1 MELNLTAD
9 NENFEN
15 ITSLTLVN
23 NLPQDYDFKFVSIY
37 KSLHIF
43 LATSENDNNDIFH
56 YIKDG
61 NQFVLLFKHD
71 YSEFNELDSNNEESV
86 KITDM
91 KVLENI
97 DTLIVLYSNGNLKT
111 FTLPDLMYNYK
122 ADLQNIKQIEI
133 INNQECL
140 LLTNDGLLNSYK
152 FSKNNELPKQQKWLT
167 INNIK
172 TFSETI
178 KKKGNEFIFIILNE
192 NLEYLLITTNKSVK
206 EHYESKL
213 LCKLDK
219 DCFSDNLNVYFKKLN
234 ENNLM
239 FLKKNK
245 DSQTEFVTTKCDGEI
260 INEIKVKNDP
270 IDITSLDENYV
281 FIKYETST
289 EILNFSN
296 KESIETINNITNT
309 QRIDNYL
316 SLDWEMIK
324 SFEKGSKFLDFI
336 KSKYLLQPLIQDP
349 SGNQI
354 AIDIQS
360 EQENLFIEK
369 NYEYKSNIL
378 IFSHDTENN
387 KSLEFLIK
395 PPVTTKLK
403 NFEQETLDICDKLIK
418 KLSNEGI
425 KEFNSIQLQYAKYYK
440 LLLHL
445 FHNDVIDITC
455 FQNWINMAAVKDSTL
470 DVKLLFYILN
480 WKVYG
485 DIWINKGLLKIIEK
499 LKILKL
505 ESKIADKMLFLSNIL
520 IILTNDKISKNI
532 SDIFH
537 LKKTVTLKY
546 IEYVLE
552 KKDDDDDDN
561 SSALIDAM
569 NIIDVEQFGEDIINY
584 VKESKESKFKN
595 QLLLHLYE
603 RKNDFLKVLEI
614 AFKMEN
620 YKKMDEIFTSHFKDI
635 PYKEDK
641 DLFLKYIIVLINNC
655 KDINSNLLKNINAF
669 IKGELTGI
677 ESRKAFINE
686 LTNNNI
692 KFQLLENIIKNSSNK
707 SMDLDTISFTLDL
720 YILEIERVTIKHN
733 NFNALLNNG
742 VTDFEKDMDFK
753 NKITLQEYCNQ
764 ITKNEKGFLNL
775 QKRWLGFIETIESSE
790 SSKEYKF
797 LIENKFSK
805 NFDKNDILFFLFKM
819 TYILSKETK
828 LSIYLKYNDFKSLIE
843 LLENNKNKE
852 FDELFLKVLENYKN
866 EEIIFLKFLNSY
878 SENQTGEIFLKILD
892 IVPNTII
899 LKLLRDFVLKNINN
913 LEITEKMVTFQMCL
927 QNVSQKEK

>member
-9 NENFEN
+9 NDNFEN
-15 ITSLTLVN
+15 LTSLTLVN

-133 INNQECL
+133 INSQECL
-140 LLTNDGLLNSYK
+140 LLTNDGIINSYK

-172 TFSETI
+172 MLSEPI
-178 KKKGNEFIFIILNE
+178 KKKGNELIFLVLNK
-192 NLEYLLITTNKSVK
+192 NLEYLLITTNKSAK
-206 EHYESKL
+206 EHYELKPL
-213 LCKLDK
+213 FKPDK
-219 DCFSDNLNVYFKKLN
+219 DCLPENLNACFKKLN
-234 ENNLM
+234 EDNLM

-245 DSQTEFVTTKCDGEI
+245 DSQTEFVTINCDGEI
-260 INEIKVKNDP
+260 INEIKLKNDA
-270 IDITSLDENYV
+270 IEITSLDENYV
-281 FIKYETST
+281 FIKYETFA

-296 KESIETINNITNT
+296 KESIETTDNITNT

-336 KSKYLLQPLIQDP
+336 KSKYLAQPLIQDP

-369 NYEYKSNIL
+369 NYEYKSNIF

-395 PPVTTKLK
+395 PPLTTKLK
-403 NFEQETLDICDKLIK
+403 NFEQETLNICDQLIK
-418 KLSNEGI
+418 KLSDEDI

-520 IILTNDKISKNI
+520 ITLTNDKISKNI
-532 SDIFH
+532 TDIFH
-537 LKKTVTLKY
+537 LKKTVILKY

-552 KKDDDDDDN
+552 KKDDHNN
-561 SSALIDAM
+561 SSIIDAM
-569 NIIDVEQFGEDIINY
+569 NIIDVEQFGDDIIKY
-584 VKESKESKFKN
+584 VKESTESEFKN

-614 AFKMEN
+614 ALKMEN

-641 DLFLKYIIVLINNC
+641 GLFVKYIIVLINNC
-655 KDINSNLLKNINAF
+655 KDINPNLLKNINAF
-669 IKGELTGI
+669 IKGEMTGI

-720 YILEIERVTIKHN
+720 YILEIERVTIKHD

-742 VTDFEKDMDFK
+742 VTDFKKDMDFK
-753 NKITLQEYCNQ
+753 NKITLQEYCNE

-790 SSKEYKF
+790 NSKEYKF
-797 LIENKFSK
+797 LIENKFTK
-805 NFDKNDILFFLFKM
+805 FFDKNDIIFFLFKM

-828 LSIYLKYNDFKSLIE
+828 LSIYLKYNDFKSLIDM
-843 LLENNKNKE
+843 LEKNKDKE
-852 FDELFLKVLENYKN
+852 FDKLFLKVLDNYKN

-878 SENQTGEIFLKILD
+878 SESQTGETFIKILD

-913 LEITEKMVTFQMCL
+913 LEITEKMLTIQMCL
-927 QNVSQKEK
+927 KNVSQKEK

>member
-9 NENFEN
+9 NDNFEN
-15 ITSLTLVN
+15 LTSLTLVN

-133 INNQECL
+133 INSQECL
-140 LLTNDGLLNSYK
+140 LLTNDRIINSYK

-172 TFSETI
+172 MLSEPI
-178 KKKGNEFIFIILNE
+178 KKKGNELIFLVLNK
-192 NLEYLLITTNKSVK
+192 NLEYLLITTNKSAK
-206 EHYESKL
+206 EHYELKPL
-213 LCKLDK
+213 FKLDK
-219 DCFSDNLNVYFKKLN
+219 DCLPENLNACFKKLN
-234 ENNLM
+234 EDNLM

-245 DSQTEFVTTKCDGEI
+245 DSQTEFVTINCDGEI
-260 INEIKVKNDP
+260 INEIKLKNDA
-270 IDITSLDENYV
+270 IEITSLDENYV
-281 FIKYETST
+281 FIKYETSA

-296 KESIETINNITNT
+296 KESIETADNITNT

-336 KSKYLLQPLIQDP
+336 KSKYLAQPLIQDP

-369 NYEYKSNIL
+369 NYEYKSNIF

-403 NFEQETLDICDKLIK
+403 NFEQETLNICDQLIK
-418 KLSNEGI
+418 KLSDEDI

-455 FQNWINMAAVKDSTL
+455 FRNWINMAAVKDSTL

-532 SDIFH
+532 TDIFH

-552 KKDDDDDDN
+552 KKDDHNN
-561 SSALIDAM
+561 SSIIDAM
-569 NIIDVEQFGEDIINY
+569 NIIDVEQFGDDIIKY
-584 VKESKESKFKN
+584 VKESTESEFKN

-614 AFKMEN
+614 ALKMEN

-641 DLFLKYIIVLINNC
+641 GLFVKYIIVLINNC
-655 KDINSNLLKNINAF
+655 KDINPNLLKNINAF
-669 IKGELTGI
+669 IKGEMTGI

-720 YILEIERVTIKHN
+720 YILEIERVTIKHD

-742 VTDFEKDMDFK
+742 VTDFKKDMDFK
-753 NKITLQEYCNQ
+753 NKITLQEYCNE

-790 SSKEYKF
+790 NSKEYKF
-797 LIENKFSK
+797 LIENKFTK
-805 NFDKNDILFFLFKM
+805 FFDKNDIIFFLFKM

-828 LSIYLKYNDFKSLIE
+828 LSIYLKYNDFKSLIDM
-843 LLENNKNKE
+843 LEKNKDKE
-852 FDELFLKVLENYKN
+852 FDKLFLKVLDNYKN

-878 SENQTGEIFLKILD
+878 SESQTGETFIKILD

-913 LEITEKMVTFQMCL
+913 LEITEKMLTIQMCL
-927 QNVSQKEK
+927 KNVSQKEK